1 MIIRNEHGSWNEG
14 TLFKNKTTGAPVGPQ
29 ILLNRNLENSVWD
42 PKMLSRSRNNFQND
56 TLDISNSSNSLVE
69 KPQMSEV
76 RQKQILITSF
86 NEINQSDS
94 ENKSDNKRKLEFAPE
109 EPKTQ
114 RIEKKRKKI
123 DFDETHDDVY
133 TYLDKMRTNC
143 DNLDRSLNKPK
154 IAEKTLQKK
163 KNNRKS
169 VRVTF
174 NFQMLKETNY
184 EEDDEEEDISIIGQI
199 NNFNGQIND
208 CWALNCH
215 DNFIVLNPFRLQ
227 EVQIFNKLMQ
237 NYVFSTSKMSNI
249 IDIHESYTWNSE
261 FNELVEDLMGE
272 NREITDQRIISNGIK
287 VIESNGKPIISEISP
302 DVNFLGLSDLQE
314 ILKVIKI
321 NANSTLEQT
330 RPLKIR
336 SYFKTKAVQM
346 AKQLPNPD
354 KESMK
359 NLIQTLKSLEDDV
372 CIHSQPLL
380 HKLKSIND

>member
-1 MIIRNEHGSWNEG
+1 MIVRNENGSWNEG
-14 TLFKNKTTGAPVGPQ
+14 TLFKNKTTGAPVGPH
-29 ILLNRNLENSVWD
+29 ILHKRNLENSVWD
-42 PKMLSRSRNNFQND
+42 PKMLSRARDNFQND

-69 KPQMSEV
+69 KSQMSEV

-86 NEINQSDS
+86 NEINQSVS
-94 ENKSDNKRKLEFAPE
+94 EKKSDNKRKLEFAPE

-163 KNNRKS
+163 KINRKS

-174 NFQMLKETNY
+174 NFQMLKETNF
-184 EEDDEEEDISIIGQI
+184 EDDDEEEDISIIGQI
-199 NNFNGQIND
+199 ND
-208 CWALNCH
+208 CWTLNCRG
-215 DNFIVLNPFRLQ
+215 NFIVLNPYRLQ
-227 EVQIFNKLMQ
+227 EVQIFKRLMQ
-237 NYVFSTSKMSNI
+237 NYVFSTSKTSNI
-249 IDIHESYTWNSE
+249 IDIYESYSWNSE

-314 ILKVIKI
+314 ILKVIKA
-321 NANSTLEQT
+321 NAKSTLEQT

-380 HKLKSIND
+380 HKLKSINE